1 MADVQ
6 AERSHWSL
14 DKRIPIALIFT
25 VVVQTAIGF
34 IWVGGIAET
43 VSQHEKT
50 IEDFRANGTPGV
62 REKLSRLEAQKDG
75 INQRLDRIDT
85 GIDRL
90 GQKLDAV
97 IERDARKK

>member
-6 AERSHWSL
+6 QKEQSHWSL
-14 DKRIPIALIFT
+14 DKRIPIALIVT
-25 VVVQTAIGF
+25 VVIQSVLGF

-43 VSQHEKT
+43 VSQHNRT

-62 REKLSRLEAQKDG
+62 REKLSRLEERTNG
-75 INQRLDRIDT
+75 LGQRLDRIES

-90 GQKLDAV
+90 NTKLDVAL
-97 IERDARKK
+97 EPRRK

>member
-6 AERSHWSL
+6 SEKSHWSL

-25 VVVQTAIGF
+25 VVVQTAVGF
-34 IWVGGIAET
+34 MWVGGIAET
-43 VSQHEKT
+43 VSQHNKT

-62 REKLSRLEAQKDG
+62 REKLSRLEARTDG
-75 INQRLDRIDT
+75 LDQRLDRIEN

-90 GQKLDAV
+90 DRKLDAAL
-97 IERDARKK
+97 EPKRK